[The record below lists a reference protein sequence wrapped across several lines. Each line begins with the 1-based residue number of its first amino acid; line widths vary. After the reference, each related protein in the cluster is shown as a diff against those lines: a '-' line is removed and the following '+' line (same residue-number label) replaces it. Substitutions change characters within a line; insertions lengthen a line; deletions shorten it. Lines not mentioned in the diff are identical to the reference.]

1 MITTPSA
8 RLKQLRVQHKFSTAT
23 DAARF
28 HGWHETTYRSHENG
42 NRGIPVEAARR
53 YAKAYGVHPNELLGL
68 AGVPGSPVTSALNE
82 VSVGVWRDRNID
94 ERKKNIILDM
104 PFIGAE
110 SDVQRI
116 VRVTDESADKIIG
129 MGEFAIISPSD
140 TIENGRHYLIER
152 QRGDLVEMSIR
163 TAIAQGDGF
172 KLVAPSS
179 HRRYVDDVRYP
190 SKTPGE
196 VVTVLGR
203 VTGRYAEIS

>member
-1 MITTPSA
+1 MITSPSA
-8 RLKQLRVQHKFSTAT
+8 RLKQLRIQHKFSTAT
-23 DAARF
+23 DAARS

-53 YAKAYGVHPNELLGL
+53 YAKAYGVHPNELLGR

-82 VSVGVWRDRNID
+82 VGIGVWRDRNID

-104 PFIGAE
+104 SFLGAE

-116 VRVTDESADKIIG
+116 VRVTDESADKLIG
-129 MGEFAIISPSD
+129 IGEFAIITPSD
-140 TIENGRHYLIER
+140 GLEAGRHYLIER

-163 TAIAQGDGF
+163 TAISQGDGF
-172 KLVAPSS
+172 KLVAPST

-196 VVTVLGR
+196 ITTILGR